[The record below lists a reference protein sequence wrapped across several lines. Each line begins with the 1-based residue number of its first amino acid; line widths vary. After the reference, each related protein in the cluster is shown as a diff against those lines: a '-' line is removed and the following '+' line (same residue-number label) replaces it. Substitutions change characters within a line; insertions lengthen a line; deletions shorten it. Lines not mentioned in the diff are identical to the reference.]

1 MKDSVECRSE
11 SSYPEKPVALTW
23 EGMRREVD
31 AILSRSRDPQGYR
44 FRVRTTDSL
53 VFDLEYTLATDAW
66 RITPVQED

>member
-23 EGMRREVD
+23 EGTRREVD
-31 AILSRSRDPQGYR
+31 AILSRSRDPQGHR

>member
-1 MKDSVECRSE
+1 MEDSVECRSE

-44 FRVRTTDSL
+44 FQVRTTDGL
-53 VFDLEYTLATDAW
+53 VFDIEFTLATDAW

>member
-1 MKDSVECRSE
+1 MEDSVECRSE

-31 AILSRSRDPQGYR
+31 AILSRSRDLQGYR
-44 FRVRTTDSL
+44 FRVRTTDGL

>member
-11 SSYPEKPVALTW
+11 SSYPDKPVRLTW
-23 EGMRREVD
+23 EGTRREVE
-31 AILSRSRDPQGYR
+31 AILSRSHDPQGYR
-44 FRVRTTDSL
+44 FRVRTTGGL